1 MDWFLALLAF
11 TTVVRGMGAGII
23 YDVAVVSLPL
33 RHDIGAIRYAR
44 YARALFAGRGAK
56 TFAPVAIGGALLTVA
71 VAAGAFLWTDSLGVR
86 WWTCIALAAT
96 VLAFAGTTLAL
107 PAVAKLRHTADE
119 EAALTPSWIGLPA
132 GTLSAPPGR
141 WPRSSPSSWRSPT
154 TRQAERDGDTCEHH
168 R

>member
-23 YDVAVVSLPL
+23 HDVAVVSLPL

-56 TFAPVAIGGALLTVA
+56 TFPPVAIGGALLTVA

-119 EAALTPSWIGLPA
+119 EAALTPVLDRFA
-132 GTLSAPPGR
+132 R
-141 WPRSSPSSWRSPT
+141 WHTVSTAWQVAAFVALVVALAYYPSS
-154 TRQAERDGDTCEHH
+154 
-168 R
+168 